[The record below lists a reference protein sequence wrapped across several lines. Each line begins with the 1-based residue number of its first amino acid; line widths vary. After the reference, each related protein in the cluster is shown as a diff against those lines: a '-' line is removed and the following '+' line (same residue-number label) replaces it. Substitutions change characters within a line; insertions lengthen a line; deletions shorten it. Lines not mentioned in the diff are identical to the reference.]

1 MDTLS
6 RKKKITFIYFFIL
19 LIVFLIIIFSQSCW
33 VSTLKFLF
41 PEKEQLIYPRASIS
55 TLVWEHLKLV
65 AFSSVLSTLTGV
77 LIAILVTRKFGKSFL
92 PLADNLSAI
101 GQTFPPVAVLALSV
115 PLLGF
120 GFEPTVFALFI
131 YGILPILRNTING
144 FQSIAKDIHDAAE
157 GVGMT
162 PLQKLFKVELPLAFP
177 YIIAGIRISVI
188 INIGTATVGATIGAG
203 GLGAPITAGLIS
215 NNFAYLL
222 QGALPAALMAFLFD
236 AFFNLL
242 ED

>member
-6 RKKKITFIYFFIL
+6 RKKKITFVYFFIL
-19 LIVFLIIIFSQSCW
+19 LIVFLIIIFYQAGW
-33 VSTLKFLF
+33 VNTLKFLF

-65 AFSSVLSTLTGV
+65 AFSSV

-177 YIIAGIRISVI
+177 YIMAGIRISVI

>member
-1 MDTLS
+1 MLS
-6 RKKKITFIYFFIL
+6 RKKKFSLIYFFVL
-19 LIVFLIIIFSQSCW
+19 LIIFLIIIFYQNGW
-33 VSTLKFLF
+33 ANTLNALF
-41 PEKEQLIYPRASIS
+41 PEKEQLIYPRAAIS
-55 TLVWEHLKLV
+55 TLVWEHIQLV
-65 AFSSVLSTLTGV
+65 LLSSVLSTLTGV
-77 LIAILVTRKFGKSFL
+77 IIAILVTRDFGKSFL

-115 PLLGF
+115 PFLGF

-131 YGILPILRNTING
+131 YGILPILRNSING
-144 FQSIAKDIHDAAE
+144 FQAIPKNIHDAAE
-157 GVGMT
+157 GLGMT
-162 PLQKLFKVELPLAFP
+162 PLQKLLKIELPLALP
-177 YIIAGIRISVI
+177 YIISGIRISVI

-222 QGALPAALMAFLFD
+222 QGAVPAALMAILLD

-242 ED
+242 EY